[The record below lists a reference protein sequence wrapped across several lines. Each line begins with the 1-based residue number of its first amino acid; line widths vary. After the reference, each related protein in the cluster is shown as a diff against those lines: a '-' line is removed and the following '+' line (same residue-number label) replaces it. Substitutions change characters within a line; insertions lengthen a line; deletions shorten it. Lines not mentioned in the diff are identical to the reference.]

1 MEEVKKEYSYTIGT
15 KKYAQKP
22 IVIGQVNQLIDL
34 IKTADFPTE
43 PTPTSIL
50 ITLGDKVPLA
60 IAIVLHEPDKALR
73 EKDYKELAKEIEF
86 DLTPEMALE
95 VVSDFFDCNLIS
107 SLFDKIQKTVE
118 KIGSKIKKEENGSKE

>member
-15 KKYAQKP
+15 KKYAQRP

-60 IAIVLHEPDKALR
+60 VAIVLHDPDKTLR

-86 DLTPEMALE
+86 YLTPEMALE
-95 VVSDFFDCNLIS
+95 VVSDFFDCNQIS

>member
-1 MEEVKKEYSYTIGT
+1 MEELKKEYTYTIGT
-15 KKYAQKP
+15 KKYSQKP

-34 IKTADFPTE
+34 IKTAEFPTD

-60 IAIVLHEPDKALR
+60 IAIVLHDPEKPLR
-73 EKDYKELAKEIEF
+73 EKDYKEMAKDIEF

-95 VVSDFFDCNLIS
+95 VVSDFFDCNQIS
-107 SLFDKIQKTVE
+107 SLFDKIQETIKS
-118 KIGSKIKKEENGSKE
+118 IGSKIKKETGSTE